1 MIFSSFQ
8 FLIFFSFFLLF
19 IKYFRS
25 QQKVIIILFS
35 LFFYISWNPIFI
47 FLIFYLSLITY
58 ICFKKKISTY
68 ITLVFIFL
76 PLIYF
81 KYSEF
86 IFNILNYDKLA
97 SLSYKSDLP
106 LAISFITFTAVAFII
121 DAKKKIFNDEISF
134 FSFLEFII
142 YFPQLIAGP
151 ILRAKELVPSLKKKI
166 IFSKN
171 QIKFGIILF
180 TVGFIKKVYLSDS
193 IGAII
198 DPIFLDPAQAPAED
212 LIKGFL
218 LFPLQ
223 IYFDFSGYVDMA
235 LGISN
240 ILSIELPVNFNK
252 PYLSKSL
259 TEFWRSW
266 HITLSK
272 WFRDYLYIPLGGSQ
286 KSSTILFF
294 NLILTMSIA
303 GLWHGANFN
312 FIIWGFFNGLF
323 LFFEKKISPFVNLNN
338 FFKIIINCFIIFN
351 LWLIFRIQD
360 LNILIEYFRLL
371 YFNLDSFFLRENI
384 FVLTFSIL
392 AILSQKYDNYSY
404 IKNLSEK
411 IKLTYF
417 VPIIILIIILGLSFN
432 SGTSDKF
439 IYFDF

>member
-312 FIIWGFFNGLF
+312 FIIWGFLNGLF

-338 FFKIIINCFIIFN
+338 FFKITINCFIVFN

-360 LNILIEYFRLL
+360 LNTLIDYFRLL
-371 YFNLDSFFLRENI
+371 YFNLDSFLLRENI